1 MKRISDLKERIQDWI
16 AERAGWTKC
25 PDLDDRVECPHPECG
40 RRMLYRDIY
49 EHFFAAHIFP
59 EYPYQVDR
67 KPEETT
73 THISSEEKFSV
84 SDFVDD
90 YELDQ
95 DQDEDDDL
103 EIQDPTGG
111 PNEDVRARRLRK
123 NWKPYLEKLKSEG
136 EVEIGPREKPLGKH
150 GPRGSDAAMKLKS
163 QVKRMDEDLELEVQ
177 HLSQGAI
184 IKVKR

>member
-1 MKRISDLKERIQDWI
+1 MEIVSELKERIQDWI

-25 PDLDDRVECPHPECG
+25 PNLGEPVKCPHPECG
-40 RRMLYRDIY
+40 RRMLYRDVY
-49 EHFFAAHIFP
+49 EHFFATHILP
-59 EYPYQVDR
+59 KYPYRVDGKR
-67 KPEETT
+67 EETT
-73 THISSEEKFSV
+73 GNNTFGDDFSV

-90 YELDQ
+90 YEIDREEEQ
-95 DQDEDDDL
+95 GDDL
-103 EIQDPTGG
+103 ELQDPTGG
-111 PNEDVRARRLRK
+111 LNEDVRARRLRK

-163 QVKRMDEDLELEVQ
+163 QVKRMDVDLEVEVQ